1 MHFWDAS
8 DYNELKETEM
18 IKFIVGI
25 LSGVVAIIFI
35 LQNVQVIEVNF
46 LGWSVSLSQS
56 ILFVILLVVGFAL
69 GWGTGSFRRRRR
81 K

>member
-1 MHFWDAS
+1 MV
-8 DYNELKETEM
+8 
-18 IKFIVGI
+18 KFIVGI
-25 LSGVVAIIFI
+25 LFGVVAIIFI

-56 ILFVILLVVGFAL
+56 ILFIILLAGGFVL
-69 GWGTGSFRRRRR
+69 GWGTGSLRRRRR